1 MTAFPPVKETIR
13 KAEKG
18 VIMNKIKK
26 IALAVSAAL
35 CLTFAAG
42 CSNETHYMGNTAEA
56 TLGDND
62 IFAVIRVKDYEEEI
76 TVKLFPE
83 AAPKAVANFIKTAE
97 IGYYDNR
104 TFHRVVKDKLIQGG
118 SLSGSGYD
126 GDVSDKEYFP
136 VEVNQYMNH
145 YYGAVC
151 MAKNTKGNYR
161 QFYIVNSNEPVN
173 ISEIAAG
180 LKEDLDNEEIAQ
192 GLLPADKAYYEN
204 YYNKLNLI
212 PEEVKERYSQVGGI
226 YDYDGEDTVFG
237 QVVDGWGTLRAINE
251 VETAYGN
258 DSDDSKDIA
267 SKPITDIVIE
277 SVEIIR
283 ITPAETTTEEKTR
296 ATRATR
302 ESSETPAAAP
312 TEASDTAEAPDTAE
326 PPAA

>member
-1 MTAFPPVKETIR
+1 
-13 KAEKG
+13 
-18 VIMNKIKK
+18 MNKIKK

-42 CSNETHYMGNTAEA
+42 CSKETPYMANTAEA

-62 IFAVIRVKDYEEEI
+62 IFAVIKVKGYEEEI
-76 TVKLFPE
+76 TVKLYPE
-83 AAPKAVANFIKTAE
+83 VAPKAVTYFIKAAE
-97 IGYYDNR
+97 MGFYDNR
-104 TFHRVVKDKLIQGG
+104 TFHRVVKDKLVQGG

-136 VEVNQYMNH
+136 VETYQYMNH

-151 MAKNTKGNYR
+151 MAKNSKGNYR
-161 QFYIVNSNEPVN
+161 QFYIVNSSESVD
-173 ISEIAAG
+173 IQEIAAG
-180 LKEDLDNEEIAQ
+180 IKEDLDNEEIAQ
-192 GLLPADKAYYEN
+192 GLLPADKTYYQN
-204 YYNKLNLI
+204 YYTKLNSI
-212 PEEVKERYSQVGGI
+212 PAEVKERYLQMGGI

-237 QVVDGWGTLRAINE
+237 QVVDGWDTLRAMNE

-302 ESSETPAAAP
+302 ESSEAPASSPAEAAEATVPQDTTEIPAA
-312 TEASDTAEAPDTAE
+312 
-326 PPAA
+326 